1 MQDQF
6 FTLVDN
12 SKPTKDLLDRAFQVR
27 DRQLSEQA
35 GLGAAAYP
43 VVFILSVIPT
53 EFYSRHPQLSAV
65 FFCAFLFLSLARI
78 SVCHNFSRDYDHN
91 PALWQNKFV
100 VIMAGLGALW
110 GIISAISLTYEPEST
125 ATLFFLFSGSGLAGG
140 MISTV
145 AIQKSAYRLYLM
157 GILIPPGAAAFAQ
170 DTTLGPYLGAFH
182 IVYFGFLWI
191 QGKRLGRSF
200 MRSTLNSFTII
211 EQRDELAK
219 QKRKAESAS
228 MAKSRLLANVSH
240 ELRTPMNAIV
250 GVTEWAL
257 DQGASA
263 PTNGAWEEVHNAS
276 LQLLD
281 VVNQVLDFAKIDS
294 GQMSP
299 PNNEDFSLDKSLKQV
314 VQLFVRMAGNKGLKL
329 RFIPPKQKGLFLTG
343 DGGRFRQ
350 ILCNLIGNATK
361 FTEKGSITLS
371 VDYQNDQLTARV
383 TDTGPGIPESYQE
396 KLFQPF
402 SQADDSSTRRY
413 GGTGLGLA
421 ISRDLAHS
429 MGGELNLES
438 TNEKGTTFILTLPL
452 TRALERATLTT
463 EMPVPLPPYEV
474 LVVDDDSTNRG
485 VAKRQLSQMGLQPYL
500 AGNEEEALTL
510 CQQQKFDLILMDLQ
524 MPECDGFVVTEHLKA
539 DTVGLNRE
547 TPVLAFTAHTGDEE
561 RERCLSLGMIGF
573 LNKPLRKST
582 LQAELDRLAELSILK
597 RS

>member
-1 MQDQF
+1 M
-6 FTLVDN
+6 DN
-12 SKPTKDLLDRAFQVR
+12 TKPAKDLLERAYKVR
-27 DRQLSEQA
+27 DQQLSERA
-35 GLGAAAYP
+35 ALGAMVYP
-43 VVFILSVIPT
+43 VVFALSALPT
-53 EFYSRHPQLSAV
+53 HFYSRRPE
-65 FFCAFLFLSLARI
+65 LSLAFFSIFVLLGLARL
-78 SVCHNFSRDYDHN
+78 SVCYSFDRTYETN
-91 PALWQNKFV
+91 PAAWQTRFV
-100 VIMAGLGALW
+100 AVMAGLGLMW
-110 GIISAISLTYEPEST
+110 GVISAISLTLEPESP

-140 MISTV
+140 MIATV
-145 AIQKSAYRLYLM
+145 AIHKTAYRLYLL
-157 GILIPPGAAAFAQ
+157 GILVPPGTAAFLIS
-170 DTTLGPYLGAFH
+170 DDLGPYLGAFH

-200 MRSTLNSFTII
+200 LRSTLNGFTII

-228 MAKSRLLANVSH
+228 LAKSRLLANVSH

-257 DQGASA
+257 DQGASS
-263 PTNGAWEEVHNAS
+263 PFNNAWEEVHNAS

-299 PNNEDFSLDKSLKQV
+299 PNKEDFSLDQSLKQV
-314 VQLFVRMAGNKGLKL
+314 VQLFVRMAGKKGLAL
-329 RFIPPKQKGLFLTG
+329 RFIPPKQKNLFLTG

-371 VDYQNDQLTARV
+371 VAYDDDTLIARV
-383 TDTGPGIPESYQE
+383 TDTGPGIPKDYQA

-421 ISRDLAHS
+421 ISRDLANS
-429 MGGELNLES
+429 MHGELKLES
-438 TNEKGTTFILTLPL
+438 TSDKGTTFLLTLPL
-452 TRALERATLTT
+452 PRALERAALTT
-463 EMPVPLPPYEV
+463 EMPAPLPPYEV

-500 AGNEEEALTL
+500 AGNEEEALSL
-510 CQQQKFDLILMDLQ
+510 CQQHKFDLILMDLQ
-524 MPECDGFVVTEHLKA
+524 MPGCDGFVVTEHLKA
-539 DTVGLNRE
+539 DAGGLNRE

-582 LQAELDRLAELSILK
+582 LQAELDRLSELSILK
-597 RS
+597 RF